1 VGSDRG
7 KGVALDGAGNIYVA
21 GHTTS
26 YAFPTTTG
34 AYRTTVANFG
44 GAGWVVKYSATDYK
58 IVYSTYVA
66 NVVGINALAVDSAG
80 NAYTTGEANF
90 NSELRTTADATKS
103 TVVRTD
109 GQDSWAA
116 KLNPS
121 GTGLLY
127 GTYFGGSDDETSAA
141 IAIDSDS
148 SIYITGNTFSTNLPL
163 ALNPA
168 QGAHGDG
175 ARNRDAYVTQ
185 FVEPPW
191 FVSAH
196 IANAAS
202 FRGGAIAHGEIITIY
217 GFSLGP
223 KKLRTYNLTNGKF
236 DTTLART
243 RVLFDGVEAPI
254 IYASWGQTSIVVPY
268 SVAGKQTTQAVFEY
282 KGRRSAPVTLTVT
295 DAAPGIFTLAQ
306 SGSGQGAILNQ
317 DYSVN
322 GPNSRIAPGQVLMV
336 YLTVGGENGK
346 DGELAQG
353 IQQHPMNVTARVGG
367 MDAQVIYAGPSPGLI
382 WGLTQVNVV
391 VPTSVA
397 AGAAVA
403 ITVTFGNRTTQ
414 ADVTIAVK

>member
-1 VGSDRG
+1 
-7 KGVALDGAGNIYVA
+7 
-21 GHTTS
+21 
-26 YAFPTTTG
+26 
-34 AYRTTVANFG
+34 
-44 GAGWVVKYSATDYK
+44 
-58 IVYSTYVA
+58 
-66 NVVGINALAVDSAG
+66 
-80 NAYTTGEANF
+80 
-90 NSELRTTADATKS
+90 LRTTADAIKS
-103 TVVRTD
+103 KVVINVD
-109 GQDSWAA
+109 GQDGWVA

-121 GTGLLY
+121 GTELLY
-127 GTYFGGSDDETSAA
+127 GTYFGGSGNETSAA

-163 ALNPA
+163 ALHPA

-175 ARNRDAYVTQ
+175 GKLRDAYVTQ

-191 FVSAH
+191 FDAAH

-202 FRGGAIAHGEIITIY
+202 FQSGAIAHGEIITIY
-217 GFSLGP
+217 GLSLGP

-306 SGSGQGAILNQ
+306 NGSGQGAILNWP
-317 DYSVN
+317 DYAVN

-353 IQQHPMNVTARVGG
+353 IQQHPMSVTARVAG

-397 AGAAVA
+397 AGAAVP

-414 ADVTIAVK
+414 ANVTIAVR